1 MTDTQ
6 TIPNVT
12 NRRRTD
18 TRKPRPAT
26 VTPRVDIHETDREVV
41 LRVDLPGVA
50 VSDVDVRFEEGEL
63 HIRGKVGESPKGEA
77 LAREFVAGDFYRS
90 FRLHEQL
97 STTEIEAEF
106 KNGVLTVHL
115 PKQVKHQTR
124 QVTVK
129 AS

>member
-6 TIPNVT
+6 TTPKNAEA
-12 NRRRTD
+12 
-18 TRKPRPAT
+18 KSKEQSAT
-26 VTPRVDIHETDREVV
+26 VMPRVDIRENDHEVM
-41 LRVDLPGVA
+41 LQVDMPGVA
-50 VSDVDVRFEEGEL
+50 PSEVDVRFEDGEL
-63 HIRGKVGESPKGEA
+63 HIRGKVGAPQEGET

-90 FRLHEQL
+90 FRLHEAL

-115 PKQVKHQTR
+115 PKPAKNQPR

>member
-6 TIPNVT
+6 TTPQT
-12 NRRRTD
+12 EK
-18 TRKPRPAT
+18 TRPT
-26 VTPRVDIHETDREVV
+26 VTPRVDIHETDRELV
-41 LRVDLPGVA
+41 LHVDLPGVA
-50 VSDVDVRFEEGEL
+50 ANDVDVRFEDGEL
-63 HIRGKVGESPKGEA
+63 HIHGKVGEGSTGAA
-77 LAREFVAGDFYRS
+77 LAREFVPADYCRS

-106 KNGVLTVHL
+106 KNGVLTVRL
-115 PKQVKHQTR
+115 PKQEKHLPR

>member
-6 TIPNVT
+6 TTPKKAEPTT
-12 NRRRTD
+12 NGRT
-18 TRKPRPAT
+18 AT
-26 VTPRVDIHETDREVV
+26 VTPRVDIRENDREIV
-41 LRVDLPGVA
+41 LRVDMPGVA
-50 VSDVDVRFEEGEL
+50 VNDVDVRVEEGEL
-63 HIRGKVGESPKGEA
+63 HIRGKIGPVRQAEA

-90 FRLHEQL
+90 FRLHEAL
-97 STTEIEAEF
+97 STTEIEAEL

-115 PKQVKHQTR
+115 PKPTKNQPR